1 MTQVHTPPPPPQK
14 WTVLGPEG
22 YYDSMQVTGTM
33 VAPILA
39 GFTFTILALVLIPP
53 AHGDADPLR
62 WRDQVLALLV
72 FSALL
77 LILSTQAA
85 MRARATLVKPD
96 ELRASFPAQMMSDGR
111 PNEWLEGHQKSLD
124 ARTRNASTG
133 CRHTYNA
140 GTLLLFTAI
149 AVLLV
154 PSGHV
159 DDTRRLVLAA
169 ATAAVAIEAAWLS
182 GMSLR
187 GENIWERVPTL
198 AAPAAY
204 SVGAILILAIGS
216 GGASHAAAAA
226 SIVIAGA
233 AATAPA
239 SRMVHAGGGLRIL
252 GSLMLAATLGAA
264 AAGILLLVRWADAAW
279 LTGAVACALVV
290 LLAAAMCWGQI
301 RRPGDAASAGQLTHV
316 GEPQAT

>member
-1 MTQVHTPPPPPQK
+1 
-14 WTVLGPEG
+14 
-22 YYDSMQVTGTM
+22 M

-53 AHGDADPLR
+53 EHGVADPLR

-85 MRARATLVKPD
+85 MRARATFVKPD
-96 ELRASFPAQMMSDGR
+96 ELRAWFPGQMNANGR
-111 PNEWLEGHQKSLD
+111 PSEWLALHQKHLD
-124 ARTRNASTG
+124 TRTRKASAL
-133 CRHTYNA
+133 CRNTYNA

-159 DDTRRLVLAA
+159 DDARRLVLATA
-169 ATAAVAIEAAWLS
+169 IAAVAVEAAWLA

-187 GENIWERVPTL
+187 QAQIWERLPTA

-216 GGASHAAAAA
+216 GGASRAAAAA
-226 SIVIAGA
+226 SIAIAGA
-233 AATAPA
+233 AAAAPA
-239 SRMVHAGGGLRIL
+239 WRMVFAGGGRRFL
-252 GSLMLAATLGAA
+252 GFLMLAVTLGAA
-264 AAGILLLVRWADAAW
+264 AAGILLLVNWVDAAW
-279 LTGAVACALVV
+279 LTRGVASVLVI
-290 LLAAAMCWGQI
+290 LLAAAVYWGRVQGA
-301 RRPGDAASAGQLTHV
+301 GDAASADRPAHV
-316 GEPQAT
+316 SEP